1 MLFADGNTAYVAHPQ
16 RAEQSKNAKKKSKK
30 QLKKEQA
37 NMQSDNIE
45 MGEWNTDEM
54 ISNGIQMS
62 GPVMTTT
69 PVMTTST
76 VDTFDAGFSYSYDDI
91 GQLDLFDEMDM
102 REKYPAL
109 NQAYEH
115 YQSVLEIC
123 KTKEKEDNED

>member
-1 MLFADGNTAYVAHPQ
+1 M
-16 RAEQSKNAKKKSKK
+16 AKKKFTKAQKK
-30 QLKKEQA
+30 TADDLWEYTRQA

-45 MGEWNTDEM
+45 MSSD
-54 ISNGIQMS
+54 GIQMS

>member
-1 MLFADGNTAYVAHPQ
+1 M
-16 RAEQSKNAKKKSKK
+16 AKKKPTKK
-30 QLKKEQA
+30 AETKLADEIWELGKQCDTI
-37 NMQSDNIE
+37 SD
-45 MGEWNTDEM
+45 
-54 ISNGIQMS
+54 GIQMS

-115 YQSVLEIC
+115 YQSALEIC
-123 KTKEKEDNED
+123 KTKEKEDNEN

>member
-1 MLFADGNTAYVAHPQ
+1 
-16 RAEQSKNAKKKSKK
+16 
-30 QLKKEQA
+30 
-37 NMQSDNIE
+37 MQSDNIE
-45 MGEWNTDEM
+45 MGEWNTGEI
-54 ISNGIQMS
+54 ISDGIQMS

-76 VDTFDAGFSYSYDDI
+76 VDTFSYSYDDI
-91 GQLDLFDEMDM
+91 GQLDMFDEMDM

-123 KTKEKEDNED
+123 KTKEKEDNEN